1 MADSSSNPASPKV
14 ASSKVAGS
22 KGRAGRSDSEALIAL
37 AAEEGAKARTPK
49 APAGAEDLIE
59 ENRQSMETFVRAN
72 AAVMEGMAALSA
84 EMLAFG
90 NKRLS
95 ANIERS
101 QTLAGCHDMEQAFKV
116 QTAFFESAVQQYLD
130 QANQMMEIMTTIN
143 RSFWPSLEAE
153 NDEAGQ
159 GPGGDSETG

>member
-1 MADSSSNPASPKV
+1 MADISSKPAGP
-14 ASSKVAGS
+14 KVAGS
-22 KGRAGRSDSEALIAL
+22 RGRAGRSDSEALIAL
-37 AAEEGAKARTPK
+37 AAEEGAKSRKPK
-49 APAGAEDLIE
+49 EPAGAEDLIE

-72 AAVMEGMAALSA
+72 AAVLEGMAALSA

-116 QTAFFESAVQQYLD
+116 QTDFFESAVQQYLD

-143 RSFWPSLEAE
+143 RSFWPSLETQA
-153 NDEAGQ
+153 DEASR
-159 GPGGDSETG
+159 GPGGDSGTG